1 MKIKVSEA
9 TPNQID
15 WLVSK
20 AEGFIDNYNSWLY
33 EATLEEVADGSYH
46 PSTNWSQGGPII
58 EREKISTKY
67 QHSMVYEDKHRWFA
81 TNDTD
86 ITDPITG
93 EYGPTPLIA
102 AMRCFVS
109 AYLGAEV
116 EIPEELK

>member
-9 TPNQID
+9 TENQID
-15 WLVSK
+15 WMVATCLGQATEWEADRKNGYV
-20 AEGFIDNYNSWLY
+20 NSP
-33 EATLEEVADGSYH
+33 TTD
-46 PSTNWSQGGPII
+46 WSQGGPII

-102 AMRCFVS
+102 AMRCHVA
-109 AYLGAEV
+109 AYLGDEV
-116 EIPEELK
+116 TIPEELK